1 MARCVIVTGGDRGP
15 VGPLNPDDCII
26 ACDRGYTYA
35 RRCGIRPD
43 LLVSDFD
50 SYDGPV
56 DPEIPLQRFPSEKD
70 DTDTMIAIRAALERG
85 FREAVLY
92 CALGGRLDHTLA
104 NLQSLAFALSHG
116 LRLRI
121 VSEDTEVLLLQ
132 DGTLSLPRREGFA
145 LSVFAF
151 SERCRGVSLH
161 GTKYTLTDAELE
173 NSFPLGVSNEWA
185 EDAAT
190 VSITGGTLLIVLSK
204 L

>member
-1 MARCVIVTGGDRGP
+1 M
-15 VGPLNPDDCII
+15 
-26 ACDRGYTYA
+26 
-35 RRCGIRPD
+35 
-43 LLVSDFD
+43 SDFD

-121 VSEDTEVLLLQ
+121 VSEDTEVMLLQ

-185 EDAAT
+185 AEAAT
-190 VSITGGTLLIVLSK
+190 VSVTAGTLLIVLSK